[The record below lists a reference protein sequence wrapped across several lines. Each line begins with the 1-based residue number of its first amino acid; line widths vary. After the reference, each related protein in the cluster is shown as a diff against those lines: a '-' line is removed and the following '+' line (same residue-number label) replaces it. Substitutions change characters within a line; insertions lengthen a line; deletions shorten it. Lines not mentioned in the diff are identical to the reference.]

1 MKKPVSALLALCLA
15 SAANAE
21 QATVAVAANFA
32 WPMGELEALFEE
44 GGIHELT
51 VVHGST
57 GQLYAQIVNGA
68 PHDVF
73 LAADRERPRR
83 LAEAG
88 LGNAPFTYALGR
100 LALWTREPRFDGDLT
115 VNGPTVNDA
124 TDNGLTVGD
133 LAVSG
138 PTVDG
143 LTVNNLEVGGLT
155 LDVLADGDFRRLAI
169 ANPRL
174 APYGVAAKETLQ
186 ALGLWEPLQE
196 KIVLGEN
203 VGQAFAMA
211 ETRNAELGLVALS
224 AAVAYT
230 GTAAYVPVPPEH
242 HGPIRQDAI
251 LMNSGLDNP
260 AALTF
265 IDFLRGADARR
276 IIAEAGFE
284 LP

>member
-1 MKKPVSALLALCLA
+1 MKSPASALLALCVV
-15 SAANAE
+15 SGVNAE

-32 WPMGELEALFEE
+32 SLMGELETQFEE
-44 GGIHELT
+44 DGAHELT

-57 GQLYAQIVNGA
+57 GQLFAQIVNGA
-68 PHDVF
+68 PFDVF

-88 LGNAPFTYALGR
+88 LGNAPFAYALGR
-100 LALWTREPRFDGDLT
+100 LALWTREPRF
-115 VNGPTVNDA
+115 A
-124 TDNGLTVGD
+124 QGLTV
-133 LAVSG
+133 
-138 PTVDG
+138 
-143 LTVNNLEVGGLT
+143 
-155 LDVLADGDFRRLAI
+155 DVLAGGDFRRLAI

-174 APYGVAAKETLQ
+174 APYGVAAGETLQ
-186 ALGLWEPLQE
+186 ALRLWESLQV

-230 GTAAYVPVPPEH
+230 GTAFYVPVPSEH

-251 LMNSGLDNP
+251 LLNKGGDNT
-260 AALTF
+260 AALAF
-265 IDFLRGADARR
+265 VDFLRGIDARR
-276 IIAEAGFE
+276 IIAAAGYE

>member
-1 MKKPVSALLALCLA
+1 MNKPVSALLALFLA
-15 SAANAE
+15 SAVNAE

-32 WPMGELEALFEE
+32 WPMAELEALFESD
-44 GGIHELT
+44 GIHELT

-68 PHDVF
+68 PYDVF

-100 LALWTREPRFDGDLT
+100 LALWTREPRFDGGLT
-115 VNGPTVNDA
+115 VN
-124 TDNGLTVGD
+124 
-133 LAVSG
+133 G

-143 LTVNNLEVGGLT
+143 LTVDGPTVSGLTAGGLT
-155 LDVLADGDFRRLAI
+155 VDVLADGNFRRLAI

-174 APYGVAAKETLQ
+174 APYGVAAMETLQ
-186 ALGLWEPLQE
+186 ALGLWEPMQS

-230 GTAAYVPVPPEH
+230 GTAAHIPVPPGH

-251 LMNSGLDNP
+251 LLNSGLDNS
-260 AALTF
+260 AALAF
-265 IDFLRGADARR
+265 IDFLRGFEARR